1 MNNTQIQAL
10 VRQLVLEAKEAKKA
24 PKKTK
29 KEPKNSVGD
38 RLRMIDE
45 AGDKAALQ
53 AKIAKIEEDIKE
65 AGEIKAAIPTNINH
79 FVDPEIVGDLMDDM
93 DKSIEE
99 LQAKKA
105 ELEEQMKGMEAPAKK
120 DKKEKVDEKLKPSMG
135 AGAYVK
141 DFEKSKAPQFKGKS
155 KEKKDKMAVAAYLS
169 AKNK

>member
-65 AGEIKAAIPTNINH
+65 AGEIKAAIPTNITH